1 MGQSDKVFLQHMDA
15 AVFEEPVN
23 QGDKAAGAMEWKSS
37 ELHGPHCFTVIPE
50 ISSKELRVRVFN
62 ADPSESPKHEFED
75 PAADRAPTTNNN
87 PSWFRPDSQSLPAV
101 PEISNKELRARVFN
115 ADPSESSRH
124 EFDDPAADTT
134 PATENLENLGD
145 SVLRLIVTSLI
156 LDMYPGLRVGPFTK
170 LRELLMDNATLG
182 DLCDK
187 FRFPVDRGQAPQHVQ
202 FKVFVGAIYL
212 DQGLESVRLWLA
224 ALFRPYSST
233 AYNFLRDAHES
244 AKQGSLAPNI
254 TPVFPCLPS
263 TSPGSPASPLAL
275 LNECAQK
282 GNRHVEW
289 AYVNHPSIGFEAG
302 SSGGAQQSPSRE
314 TKGKTA
320 VWVAEVLVD
329 GEVFGRGEGNT
340 KKAARSEAAKQALPR
355 LGVSV

>member
-75 PAADRAPTTNNN
+75 PAADRAPTT
-87 PSWFRPDSQSLPAV
+87 
-101 PEISNKELRARVFN
+101 
-115 ADPSESSRH
+115 
-124 EFDDPAADTT
+124 
-134 PATENLENLGD
+134 ENLKNLGE
-145 SVLRLIVTSLI
+145 SVLRLVVTSLI
-156 LDMYPGLRVGPFTK
+156 LDMFPGLRVGPSTK
-170 LRELLMDNATLG
+170 LRELLIDNATLVDICG
-182 DLCDK
+182 K
-187 FRFPVDRGQAPQHVQ
+187 FRFPGDRGQAPQHVQ

-302 SSGGAQQSPSRE
+302 AQQSPSRE

-355 LGVSV
+355 LGVSM